1 MCCGVH
7 STCCTCSY
15 AYRWKDN
22 GLKLPLLTAVSI
34 HAASHKSE
42 RCLMGLLSQE
52 MWMIWHS
59 NASPVCSTM
68 VLTLYSI
75 I

>member
-15 AYRWKDN
+15 AYKWRDN
-22 GLKLPLLTAVSI
+22 GQKLPLLTAVSI

-42 RCLMGLLSQE
+42 HCLMTLPSQE
-52 MWMIWHS
+52 
-59 NASPVCSTM
+59 V
-68 VLTLYSI
+68 
-75 I
+75 